1 MLKDITINGVYKH
14 FKGDTYCVVEVSRAK
29 ELEELKRLSE
39 LGKVRIDE
47 YRALHTEKDLKIYIY
62 KVTDGVDTF
71 YFHNSRLEKEN
82 LVIYKCVSN
91 LDKFDVYARPLG
103 MFLSK
108 TDKEKYPYIEQE
120 YRFELLEDPTI
131 LFYNVGE

>member
-14 FKGDTYCVVEVSRAK
+14 FKGDTYCVVEVSIPKDIK
-29 ELEELKRLSE
+29 ELAELE
-39 LGKVRIDE
+39 NVRIDG
-47 YRALHTEKDLKIYIY
+47 YRVLHTEKGLKMDIY
-62 KVTDGVDTF
+62 KITDGVDAF
-71 YFHNSRLEKEN
+71 YFHNSRLEKEH

-108 TDKEKYPYIEQE
+108 TDKEKYPHIEQE
-120 YRFELLEDPTI
+120 YRFELIEDPTV